1 MQIWSERHYVCD
13 NTATVIATIL
23 NFIKAAQENN
33 KLNAIVANDTKSVPF
48 EYREVGRIRKLTN
61 DRSKFNFTFR
71 YLPLSVQ
78 KFRNQIMQPM
88 PLLSTTCINLR
99 RLIVDLSKGWRKA
112 DNTISRWLLNEL
124 SSCGKKGY
132 LDDTYQ
138 IIVTNCIWRLHF
150 DSSPLRNSKLFYSLK
165 RKRYFKFPLKK
176 YLAGI
181 TLMVSFEIR

>member
-1 MQIWSERHYVCD
+1 M
-13 NTATVIATIL
+13 
-23 NFIKAAQENN
+23 
-33 KLNAIVANDTKSVPF
+33 NAIVANDTKSDPF
-48 EYREVGRIRKLTN
+48 EYREVGRIQKLTN

-78 KFRNQIMQPM
+78 KFCNQIMQPM

-99 RLIVDLSKGWRKA
+99 RLIVDLSKGWKKA

-124 SSCGKKGY
+124 SSCGKKGC

-150 DSSPLRNSKLFYSLK
+150 DSSLLRNSKLFHSFN
-165 RKRYFKFPLKK
+165 RKLYLNFPLSI
-176 YLAGI
+176 LR
-181 TLMVSFEIR
+181 VSF